1 MGCGITSTLTTRRRP
16 RAGRKARRRLPMGAL
31 AWRAMSAQDLLRLAD
46 GRRVQL
52 WQGGAA
58 GGHPVLFFH
67 GCPDSRRA
75 AFGGENAARRAGVRL
90 IAFNRPGYGDS
101 DPAASDHRS
110 VADDVVALADLL
122 GIDRFAVLGMSV
134 GGPYAL
140 ACAAI
145 HPGRVTAAAVVSA
158 PGDGTAMDPAW
169 HRDGLSEEQRE
180 VLSRAAGLPA
190 DEAVEL
196 FRPEFAAW
204 VASMRIEDPDDTALA
219 RRWTAGLHPLDARLV
234 SALPAA
240 EVAAAAREAL
250 AQLDGYLRDAATLF
264 RPWAFDVARVSC
276 PTTVWCG
283 EQDTNHPPRN
293 SRWLTA
299 QVPDAR
305 LVVRPTAHLG
315 TLLEHWDEILRD
327 LALP

>member
-1 MGCGITSTLTTRRRP
+1 
-16 RAGRKARRRLPMGAL
+16 
-31 AWRAMSAQDLLRLAD
+31 MSAQDLLRLAD
-46 GRRVQL
+46 GRQVQL

-58 GGHPVLFFH
+58 DGHPVLFFH

-75 AFGGENAARRAGVRL
+75 AFGGDAAARRVGVRL
-90 IAFNRPGYGDS
+90 VAFDRPGYGDS
-101 DPAASDHRS
+101 DAAGSDHLS

-122 GIDRFAVLGMSV
+122 GIGRFAVLGMSV

-140 ACAAI
+140 ACAAV
-145 HPGRVTAAAVVSA
+145 HPERVTAAAVVSA
-158 PGDGTAMDPAW
+158 PGDGTAMDPPW
-169 HRDGLSEEQRE
+169 HRDGMSEEQRE
-180 VLSRAAGLPA
+180 VLARVAGLAA
-190 DEAVEL
+190 DDAVEL
-196 FRPEFAAW
+196 LRPEFAAW
-204 VASMRIEDPDDTALA
+204 VASMRLDDPDDAALA
-219 RRWTAGLHPLDARLV
+219 RRWTAGLHPLDAALL

-240 EVAAAAREAL
+240 DVAASAREAL

-264 RPWAFDVARVSC
+264 RPWLFSLDEVSC

-293 SRWLTA
+293 SRWLA
-299 QVPDAR
+299 GQVPDAR

-327 LALP
+327 LAPP